1 MAALTRTTI
10 RLPQDLAR
18 AVKRL
23 AAETDR
29 TMTQVIEEALRE
41 ALARRERP
49 PEASNVR
56 LPTFAGGDLRPGV
69 DLDDSAALL
78 ELMEGGDGPA

>member
-1 MAALTRTTI
+1 MPLARTTI
-10 RLPQDLAR
+10 RLPKDLAR

-29 TMTQVIEEALRE
+29 TMTEVIEEALRE
-41 ALARRERP
+41 ALARRERA
-49 PEASNVR
+49 PEARKVR
-56 LPTFAGGDLRPGV
+56 LPTFAGGGLRPGV

-78 ELMEGGDGPA
+78 EVMEGSDGPA